1 MIQVLFTVIF
11 AEMAL
16 ILLLIFKTPLR
27 KLVIM
32 GLDRVKRGRGPIVVK
47 TTGGTI
53 FIVMLSSIYS
63 VVSIHKRWI
72 DEDGNVTP
80 TDQILMAQH
89 LLEASLMGFTL
100 FLALMIDRLHHY
112 IRELRMRRKSMEA
125 VNKQNRGFE
134 DGKNGASDDM
144 KSLEE
149 EASALRLKI
158 KKLEATVEEK
168 AKESSDAEA
177 NVVALKKQSE
187 HFLREND
194 SLHEDNQN
202 LRAQVQSLDQRLSN
216 SDVKK
221 AS

>member
-32 GLDRVKRGRGPIVVK
+32 GMDRVKRGRGPIVVK

-89 LLEASLMGFTL
+89 LLEASLMGFSL

-144 KSLEE
+144 ISLEE

-202 LRAQVQSLDQRLSN
+202 LRAQVQSLDQRSSN
-216 SDVKK
+216 FDVKK

>member
-16 ILLLIFKTPLR
+16 IVLFIFKTPLR
-27 KLVIM
+27 KLVII

-53 FIVMLSSIYS
+53 FIVMLSTLYS
-63 VVSIHKRWI
+63 MVSIRKRWI

-89 LLEASLMGFTL
+89 LLEASLMGFSL
-100 FLALMIDRLHHY
+100 FLVLMIDRLHNY
-112 IRELRMRRKSMEA
+112 IRELHMRRKSMEV

-134 DGKNGASDDM
+134 DGKNGASDEM

-158 KKLEATVEEK
+158 KKLEATIEEK
-168 AKESSDAEA
+168 ARIASDAEA

-187 HFLREND
+187 HFRLEND
-194 SLHEDNQN
+194 DFLEDNKN
-202 LRAQVQSLDQRLSN
+202 LRDQLHSLDQRLSN
-216 SDVKK
+216 SDSKK

>member
-32 GLDRVKRGRGPIVVK
+32 GMDRVKRGRGPIVVK

-89 LLEASLMGFTL
+89 LLEASLMGFSL

-112 IRELRMRRKSMEA
+112 IRELRMRSMEA

-144 KSLEE
+144 NSLEE

-202 LRAQVQSLDQRLSN
+202 LRAQVQSLDQRSSN